1 MSFGRLVFSIEEGL
15 ARIVIANEANSNAI
29 DLQVCR
35 ELAEAATAIGLDASI
50 KAVLIEARGKAF
62 GVGGDLKELVRNRDR
77 IQAHIL
83 EMTTHFHAAIVQLR
97 SVTAPV
103 VIAVNGIAA
112 GGSFSLVCTA
122 DMAIAKRSAKFVAA
136 YTRSGLSPDGGG
148 TFFLPRIVGVQRAFD
163 IFATNP
169 TLTAD
174 QALELGILS
183 RVVDD
188 DVFEAE
194 VSKLVQTIMESPPGA
209 LPALKKLLRGST
221 SASLEQQ
228 LLAESEAIATLA
240 ASSATLARLNA
251 FVGGKGN

>member
-1 MSFGRLVFSIEEGL
+1 MAFGRILFSVKDNL
-15 ARIVIANEANSNAI
+15 ARIVIANEASSNAI

-35 ELAEAATAIGLDASI
+35 ELAEAAGLIGADAGI
-50 KAVLIEARGKAF
+50 KAVLIEARGKVF
-62 GVGGDLKELVRNRDR
+62 GVGGDINEFMRNRDR
-77 IQAHIL
+77 IRDHIL
-83 EMTTHFHAAIVQLR
+83 EMTAYFHAAIVQLHNGP
-97 SVTAPV
+97 APV
-103 VIAVNGIAA
+103 IVAVNGMAA

-148 TFFLPRIVGVQRAFD
+148 TYFLPRLVGGQRAFD

-174 QALELGILS
+174 QALELGIVS
-183 RVVDD
+183 RVVEDD
-188 DVFEAE
+188 AFETE
-194 VSKLVQTIMESPPGA
+194 VGKLVQSIVESSPGA
-209 LPALKKLLRGST
+209 LSALKKLLRGST

-240 ASSATLARLNA
+240 ASSATLARLSA
-251 FVGGKGN
+251 FLGGKEK